1 MSMEDFEED
10 REVLMLDAL
19 YSVML
24 ITVILWSLNLYILTF
39 IYLATICSMLLGTEE
54 EEDIADFRYASWG
67 EEEKEEY
74 IENEIWNFDDPE
86 HSYTERI
93 LTEMLGYDFMAY
105 DLINLM
111 EVRAIS
117 PQQEKTWAEISS
129 AMNKLHKT
137 KENQFIL
144 DLIAKRGL
152 KSMTLENILEI
163 VDNSNMK
170 SELNED
176 LPMNT
181 NYLIGKRIILEKALE
196 VAKSNDPLFWKYGNV
211 KAVRKIMAYR
221 YHADQLRD
229 AWIRSGL
236 YTASDLDYNI
246 FKHQVLHQFN
256 PIRDHNELTKLNCNY
271 LDDFKF
277 DWWKEEQLRIG
288 NCLSSVELDIYLK
301 YRIHLI
307 QASYFKKQAMGRA
320 GVAKDMVTGWC
331 YPREIYYVDISRW
344 WDFELELF
352 QDLHTVDKRKLER
365 LAELYY
371 RSVIY
376 PMIRRGER

>member
-19 YSVML
+19 YSVIL
-24 ITVILWSLNLYILTF
+24 ITLVLWSLNLYILTF
-39 IYLATICSMLLGTEE
+39 VYLATICSMLLGTEE

-74 IENEIWNFDDPE
+74 IINEIWNFDDPDQ
-86 HSYTERI
+86 SYTERI

-117 PQQEKTWAEISS
+117 PQQEKNWVEISS

-137 KENQFIL
+137 KEKEFIL
-144 DLIAKRGL
+144 DLITKRGL
-152 KSMTLENILEI
+152 KTVILEDILEI
-163 VDNSNMK
+163 IDNSNIK
-170 SELNED
+170 SELDDD

-181 NYLIGKRIILEKALE
+181 NHLIGKRIILEKALE

-256 PIRDHNELTKLNCNY
+256 PIRDYNELTTSNCNY
-271 LDDFKF
+271 LDDYES
-277 DWWKEEQLRIG
+277 DWWQGEQSRIG
-288 NCLSSVELDIYLK
+288 NNLSNAELNIYLK

-307 QASYFKKQAMGRA
+307 QASFFKKQAMGRA
-320 GVAKDMVTGWC
+320 GVAKDTVTGWC
-331 YPREIYYVDISRW
+331 FPREIYYVDITRW

-352 QDLHTVDKRKLER
+352 KNSHTMDKYQIQR
-365 LAELYY
+365 LAQLYY
-371 RSVIY
+371 RSVIF
-376 PMIRRGER
+376 PMIRRNQR